1 MKHNYIKTL
10 VACFMAVAVFATS
23 CQKDNGADDLGTGE
37 ATVTV
42 NMKGIALNSG
52 KSLRASASGKSIAA
66 PAVQRQVISFNE
78 QYNVTATLREVTPAT
93 PALRASSKRAEV
105 IDSGV
110 GAILP
115 FTGEYTIVVKDG
127 SGEEVA
133 TALGSG
139 QLNFTAPVGNYTYI
153 AYSEDGG
160 LLWTSDALTVSEGQ
174 NTLDLVLKHKLTEV
188 TVIFNS
194 GSIGD
199 ITAIGGGTI
208 NPDYGYT
215 DFDVTTGEV
224 TYGATANDKAITFP
238 AQAAS
243 NSWTSN
249 PVVIAVEDTDNGTVV
264 LDPVTINGITG
275 DVSSNGWSLEA
286 GVQYVLE
293 LNLGAK
299 EVIDIGGSMW
309 SPGNLT
315 YNPDTEEYYFGES
328 YNAAGDY
335 WFPDRL
341 LPKRLDGTNQ
351 GSDGTNGGTGDP
363 CALVSS
369 GSWRLPTQAEYQD
382 LLDRTATGGVD
393 NPGPNSWSAPA
404 RYVDHYDGTTDTD
417 LGMFFGVLT
426 DPVAHPGEDR
436 DQYLF
441 FPYGGYYPNDNTGE
455 TVGRE
460 AAYLTSA
467 TAGGYITFH
476 LTGQAGN
483 IGYGSG
489 WRDANE
495 NEAVQIRCVQN

>member
-275 DVSSNGWSLEA
+275 NVASSGWSLEA

-293 LNLGAK
+293 LNLGVK
-299 EVIDIGGSMW
+299 EEEGFEIGGVLW
-309 SPGNLT
+309 APGNLT
-315 YNPDTEEYYFGES
+315 YNEDTDEYGFTPDQNASGNYFAWNNLRPFFMVGNSAGNSAPYLEE
-328 YNAAGDY
+328 
-335 WFPDRL
+335 R
-341 LPKRLDGTNQ
+341 
-351 GSDGTNGGTGDP
+351 DP
-363 CALVSS
+363 CALVAPLGTWITPTEQQFQSLIDLGYAYGDNGVYLGTSEVPTPAEAPNHLFLPLS
-369 GSWRLPTQAEYQD
+369 GIYQ
-382 LLDRTATGGVD
+382 G
-393 NPGPNSWSAPA
+393 
-404 RYVDHYDGTTDTD
+404 GTT
-417 LGMFFGVLT
+417 LHHEGEGS
-426 DPVAHPGEDR
+426 AHY
-436 DQYLF
+436 Q
-441 FPYGGYYPNDNTGE
+441 TQ
-455 TVGRE
+455 TVGRSFYSVP
-460 AAYLTSA
+460 AWDYTV
-467 TAGGYITFH
+467 IT
-476 LTGQAGN
+476 GNYYNSQAM
-483 IGYGSG
+483 S
-489 WRDANE
+489 
-495 NEAVQIRCVQN
+495 VRCVKK

>member
-1 MKHNYIKTL
+1 
-10 VACFMAVAVFATS
+10 MAVAVFATS

-243 NSWTSN
+243 NSWTSS

-275 DVSSNGWSLEA
+275 NVASSGWSLEA

-293 LNLGAK
+293 LNLGTK
-299 EVIDIGGSMW
+299 EVIDIGGSIW
-309 SPGNLT
+309 SPSNLT
-315 YNPDTEEYYFGES
+315 YNPETGEYGFSGGVNS
-328 YNAAGDY
+328 IGDY
-335 WFPDRL
+335 WFPGYT
-341 LPKRLDGTNQ
+341 LPKVLPDPTNSNPNPTS
-351 GSDGTNGGTGDP
+351 GHNGALGDP
-363 CALVSS
+363 CALVSPA
-369 GSWRLPTQAEYQD
+369 GTWRLPTEAEYLD
-382 LLDRTATGGVD
+382 LRARTDAGGAD
-393 NPGPNSWSAPA
+393 NPGPVTWDPA
-404 RYVDHYDGTTDTD
+404 RWGSYYEGSEGAR
-417 LGMFFGVLT
+417 GMFFGT
-426 DPVAHPGEDR
+426 QSHPGDDR

-441 FPYGGYYPNDNTGE
+441 I
-455 TVGRE
+455 V
-460 AAYLTSA
+460 
-467 TAGGYITFH
+467 AGGSYNDHNTLSALDTKAIYLATKNNDGDVDNSFIFLDMDIH
-476 LTGQAGN
+476 NGL
-483 IGYGSG
+483 G
-489 WRDANE
+489 WGMAIDDE
-495 NEAVQIRCVQN
+495 NYNKTHAVQIRCVHAN